1 MNIDLDS
8 QMRYGDEQGLHNFML
23 FHQQVHDQIQKAIF
37 LRTGALLPSFIL
49 LSPAAEE
56 AWIATMRAT
65 LSGGTQEPKRA
76 LIDWL
81 QFHSDLHN
89 QEYSALG
96 QGQAPDLSVADFSKP
111 DQFTDWMYAHQQLHD
126 QLSSFLGI
134 V

>member
-8 QMRYGDEQGLHNFML
+8 QMRYGDTEGLRNFL
-23 FHQQVHDQIQKAIF
+23 LHHQQIHSQIQTAIF
-37 LRTGALLPSFIL
+37 ARTGALLPSL
-49 LSPAAEE
+49 LPSSAAED
-56 AWIATMRAT
+56 AWIAVMRST
-65 LSGGTQEPKRA
+65 VSGQPAPSPHA

-111 DQFTDWMYAHQQLHD
+111 DQFEDWMYAHQQLHD
-126 QLSSFLGI
+126 QLATFLGI